1 LAGRDYLEKGGRV
14 NILVTGGAG
23 FIGSHIVD
31 SYVQLGHDV
40 TVLDNLSTGRKKN
53 LNPLAKFV
61 PMDLRDSEAMRALF
75 ARQNFNVVNHHA
87 AQIDVRRSVSDP
99 VYDAS
104 VNILGV
110 LSLLEECVKG
120 GVEKFI
126 FASSGGA
133 IYGEQDYFPAD
144 ERHPTRPISPYGI
157 AKLTTEHYLFYYKTV
172 YGLDYI
178 SLRYANVYGPRQN
191 PEGEAGVVAIF
202 TSRMLA
208 GRPSVING
216 DGKQTRDYVFVGDL
230 VRASVLALDYK
241 GSDVFNIG
249 TGKESDVNALFRI
262 LKKETG
268 STCEEEHGPA
278 KKGEQMRSVLDNRKV
293 ASALAWNPTVSLEEG
308 LARTV
313 DYFRKESAHGV

>member
-1 LAGRDYLEKGGRV
+1 M

-23 FIGSHIVD
+23 FIASHIVD

-53 LNPLAKFV
+53 LNPRAKFV
-61 PMDLRDSEAMRALF
+61 QQDLRDAEAMRTLF
-75 ARQNFNVVNHHA
+75 ARQKFDVVNHHA

-110 LSLLEECVKG
+110 LTLLEECVKN
-120 GVEKFI
+120 GVKKVI

-144 ERHPTRPISPYGI
+144 EKHPTRPISPYGI

-172 YGLDYI
+172 YGLDYV

-202 TSRMLA
+202 TTRMLA
-208 GRPSVING
+208 GRPAVING

-230 VRASVLALDYK
+230 VRASVLALDHN

-249 TGKESDVNALFRI
+249 TGRESDVNTLFRI
-262 LKKETG
+262 LNKETG
-268 STCEEEHGPA
+268 SSCEEQHGPA
-278 KKGEQMRSVLDNRKV
+278 KKGEQMRSVLDTRKIS
-293 ASALAWNPTVSLEEG
+293 SALGWKPTVSLEEG

-313 DYFRKESAHGV
+313 DYFRKESAHGA

>member
-1 LAGRDYLEKGGRV
+1 V

-23 FIGSHIVD
+23 FIASHIVD

-53 LNPLAKFV
+53 LNPRAKFV
-61 PMDLRDSEAMRALF
+61 QQDLRDAEAMRTLF
-75 ARQNFNVVNHHA
+75 ARQKFDVVNHHA

-110 LSLLEECVKG
+110 LTLLEECVKN
-120 GVEKFI
+120 GVKKVI

-144 ERHPTRPISPYGI
+144 EKHPTRPISPYGI

-172 YGLDYI
+172 YGLDYV

-202 TSRMLA
+202 TTRMLA
-208 GRPSVING
+208 GRPAVING

-230 VRASVLALDYK
+230 VRASVLALDHN

-249 TGKESDVNALFRI
+249 TGRESDVNTLFRI
-262 LKKETG
+262 LNKETG
-268 STCEEEHGPA
+268 SSCEEQHGPA
-278 KKGEQMRSVLDNRKV
+278 KKGEQMRSVLDTRKIS
-293 ASALAWNPTVSLEEG
+293 SALGWKPTVSLEEG

-313 DYFRKESAHGV
+313 DYFRKESAHGA